1 MPHCLNTE
9 ILLRHTYIQT
19 HHHPSIQ
26 NPMLELSRK
35 RQPKPQ
41 GDKRG
46 RSTLRLPGAGEGEVE
61 PGGCPPGAHSGRQS
75 RDGPRSGAQARPRQ
89 TWGRGDETHR
99 PLRASP
105 EFPQRQTRDGPRSG
119 AQARPRQ
126 TWGRGDY
133 MHRPLWR
140 VLNSPRDRAKR
151 EPCHISG
158 GDQSG
163 RRWGTAWAVLGTSS
177 PALKL
182 GPASHPFPQEMG
194 LLRGGFV

>member
-1 MPHCLNTE
+1 MTAWGWVERTDAELVPAVTPGRSFLFKKIFYDMPHCLNTE

-105 EFPQRQTRDGPRSG
+105 EFPQRQSQKGALSHQRGGPEWPPVGDGVGRAGDKLPRAEAG
-119 AQARPRQ
+119 AGFTPLPA
-126 TWGRGDY
+126 GDG
-133 MHRPLWR
+133 
-140 VLNSPRDRAKR
+140 SS
-151 EPCHISG
+151 SG
-158 GDQSG
+158 GFCV
-163 RRWGTAWAVLGTSS
+163 RT
-177 PALKL
+177 
-182 GPASHPFPQEMG
+182 
-194 LLRGGFV
+194 

>member
-35 RQPKPQ
+35 RQPKLQ

-158 GDQSG
+158 GGPEWPPVGDGVG
-163 RRWGTAWAVLGTSS
+163 RAGDKLPRAEAGAGFTPLPAGDGSS
-177 PALKL
+177 
-182 GPASHPFPQEMG
+182 S
-194 LLRGGFV
+194 GGFV

>member
-35 RQPKPQ
+35 RQPKLQ

-89 TWGRGDETHR
+89 TWGRGD
-99 PLRASP
+99 
-105 EFPQRQTRDGPRSG
+105 
-119 AQARPRQ
+119 
-126 TWGRGDY
+126 Y

-158 GDQSG
+158 GGPEWPPVGDGVG
-163 RRWGTAWAVLGTSS
+163 RAGDKLPRAEAGAGFTPLPAGDGSS
-177 PALKL
+177 
-182 GPASHPFPQEMG
+182 S
-194 LLRGGFV
+194 GGFV